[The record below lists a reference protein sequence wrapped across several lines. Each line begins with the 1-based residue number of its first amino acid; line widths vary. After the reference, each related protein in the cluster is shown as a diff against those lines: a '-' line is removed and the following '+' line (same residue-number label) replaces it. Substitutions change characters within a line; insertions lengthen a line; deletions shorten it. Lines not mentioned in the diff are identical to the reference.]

1 MRFFCLFTIRRL
13 SIFLRKNRNTMAQ
26 IDEIKAKI
34 KALRAETEAN
44 SITPDSLGL
53 ILDDLANSLNEF
65 ASLVN
70 EFDELENSV
79 KGLSGSVNDLA
90 SLVSNMGSQQGG
102 SKAPFIHISLK
113 IEDGKLRLYPI
124 ESFPEGMDTSNL
136 EIRLMRHIS
145 TRDRL
150 FDGGYKS
157 VKGWRIPQFLQNG
170 NSSRIQFYRWLY
182 EAGTVNEI
190 PNSASEIGSQFIDDE
205 FPNIIVHYGK
215 YKKEFIFNTDPDSD
229 KRDHIDI
236 RQFGLAVFNG
246 KNRISNIERFSIH
259 LTSDGYKRILA
270 YTFTLFKGYGYVS
283 E

>member
-1 MRFFCLFTIRRL
+1 
-13 SIFLRKNRNTMAQ
+13 MAQ

-90 SLVSNMGSQQGG
+90 SLVNNMGSQQGG

-136 EIRLMRHIS
+136 AIRLMRHIS

-157 VKGWRIPQFLQNG
+157 VKGWRIPQSLQTG
-170 NSSRIQFYRWLY
+170 YSSRIQFCRWPY

-190 PNSASEIGSQFIDDE
+190 SNSAMEIGAQFIDDK

-215 YKKEFIFNTDPDSD
+215 HKKEFIFNTDPDSD

-246 KNRISNIERFSIH
+246 RDRISNIERFSIH
-259 LTSDGYKRILA
+259 LTTDDYKRALT

>member
-1 MRFFCLFTIRRL
+1 
-13 SIFLRKNRNTMAQ
+13 MAQ

-79 KGLSGSVNDLA
+79 NRLSGSVNDLA

-124 ESFPEGMDTSNL
+124 ESFPESMDTSNL

-157 VKGWRIPQFLQNG
+157 VKGWRIPQFRQQG

-182 EAGTVNEI
+182 EVGTVNEI
-190 PNSASEIGSQFIDDE
+190 PNSASEIGSQFIDDSG
-205 FPNIIVHYGK
+205 FPDIVVHYGK
-215 YKKEFIFNTDPDSD
+215 NKKKFFFNSNPELDT
-229 KRDHIDI
+229 HEHLVV

-246 KNRISNIERFSIH
+246 RDRISNIERFSIH
-259 LTSDGYKRILA
+259 LTTGPKKDGLIY
-270 YTFTLFKGYGYVS
+270 LFAFLKGYR
-283 E
+283 

>member
-1 MRFFCLFTIRRL
+1 
-13 SIFLRKNRNTMAQ
+13 MAQ

-157 VKGWRIPQFLQNG
+157 VKGWRIPQYIQG
-170 NSSRIQFYRWLY
+170 SNSSSKIRFYRWPY

-190 PNSASEIGSQFIDDE
+190 PNSASEIGSQFIDDSG
-205 FPNIIVHYGK
+205 FPDIVVHYGK
-215 YKKEFIFNTDPDSD
+215 NKKKFFFNSNPELDT
-229 KRDHIDI
+229 HEHLVV

-246 KNRISNIERFSIH
+246 RDRISNIERFSIH
-259 LTSDGYKRILA
+259 LTTGPKKDGLIY
-270 YTFTLFKGYGYVS
+270 LFAFLKGYR
-283 E
+283 

>member
-1 MRFFCLFTIRRL
+1 
-13 SIFLRKNRNTMAQ
+13 MAQ

-79 KGLSGSVNDLA
+79 KGLSSSVNDLA
-90 SLVSNMGSQQGG
+90 SLVSNLGSQQGG

-150 FDGGYKS
+150 FDGGYKYVS
-157 VKGWRIPQFLQNG
+157 GWRIPQYNQG
-170 NSSRIQFYRWLY
+170 SNSSKIRFYRWPY
-182 EAGTVNEI
+182 EAGAVNGI
-190 PNSASEIGSQFIDDE
+190 PNSASEIGSQFIDDK
-205 FPNIIVHYGK
+205 FPNIIVHYGRH
-215 YKKEFIFNTDPDSD
+215 KKEFIFNTDPDNK

-246 KNRISNIERFSIH
+246 RDRISNIERFSIH
-259 LTSDGYKRILA
+259 LTADSTKSLLSYK
-270 YTFTLFKGYGYVS
+270 FTLFKGYGYVS
-283 E
+283 K

>member
-1 MRFFCLFTIRRL
+1 
-13 SIFLRKNRNTMAQ
+13 MAQ

-53 ILDDLANSLNEF
+53 ILDDLA
-65 ASLVN
+65 
-70 EFDELENSV
+70 
-79 KGLSGSVNDLA
+79 

-113 IEDGKLRLYPI
+113 IEDGRLRIYPI

-145 TRDRL
+145 TRDKL

-157 VKGWRIPQFLQNG
+157 VSGWRIPQYIKDSY
-170 NSSRIQFYRWLY
+170 SSKIIFYRWPY

-190 PNSASEIGSQFIDDE
+190 SNSAFEIGSQFIDDK
-205 FPNIIVHYGK
+205 FPQIIVHYGRH
-215 YKKEFIFNTDPDSD
+215 KKEFIFNTDPESD
-229 KRDHIDI
+229 KRDHIDV

-246 KNRISNIERFSIH
+246 KDRISNIERFSIH
-259 LTSDGYKRILA
+259 LTTNSAKSLLDYR
-270 YTFTLFKGYGYVS
+270 FTLFKGYGYGS
-283 E
+283 K

>member
-1 MRFFCLFTIRRL
+1 
-13 SIFLRKNRNTMAQ
+13 MAQ

-79 KGLSGSVNDLA
+79 KGLSSSVNDLA
-90 SLVSNMGSQQGG
+90 SLVSNLGSQQGG
-102 SKAPFIHISLK
+102 SKAPFIHVSLK

-136 EIRLMRHIS
+136 EIRLMRHIA
-145 TRDRL
+145 TRDKL

-157 VKGWRIPQFLQNG
+157 VRGWRIPQYIKDSD
-170 NSSRIQFYRWLY
+170 SSKILFYRWPY
-182 EAGTVNEI
+182 VAGTVNEI
-190 PNSASEIGSQFIDDE
+190 PNSAFEIGSQFIDDG
-205 FPNIIVHYGK
+205 FPNITVHYGK